1 MIITKFLWTTMF
13 HVCMLTCFN
22 YEIYRQEGHIWWIIK
37 NQNHFLNEDDQ
48 HTISPFNFS
57 ACSVQRD
64 PCWSDR
70 AQNNGAGRN
79 INSTFSKIC
88 TSLMNSCCEG
98 NNNTLFRIYSVYD
111 NFLNWWTGYNLF
123 LHLMQDVWGWACL
136 LQTYYCLHSTAS
148 VPFCPNYPSSST
160 FHTCQTKWET
170 YSTSI
175 ALTEVFFWNNMHS
188 YDSNTMMTEKKNF

>member
-1 MIITKFLWTTMF
+1 MF
-13 HVCMLTCFN
+13 HACFMPVCWHALTMK
-22 YEIYRQEGHIWWIIK
+22 YTDKRVIWWIIK

-188 YDSNTMMTEKKNF
+188 YDSNTEMTEKKNF